1 MLRARPFL
9 VPTSASSL
17 LTGTGT
23 ATLFP
28 STLTGSLELGGTA
41 SPSSSAIGPAPT
53 ANSTVSSGQ
62 QTVAL
67 WAPAGELVMCRSAEF
82 AFTGPA
88 VPKSCGV
95 YVTNTSTYL
104 QQISLG
110 GDLTALTAG
119 TFSWFVDLP
128 AGLSVE
134 VQFWVTLNHGV
145 QQYTL
150 HDLIVQPSDDDT
162 CIATGAGQN
171 TESIVSY
178 ASCLNSSWV
187 FQQQPSGVEPA
198 KGHGTPVGPIVG
210 AVVGVSVLVVLI
222 LAFLLWRRRRSRRRA
237 LQPGVSPA
245 GADADTFEKSGE
257 MPSLW
262 QAHEVAPEWQPGSPQ
277 SAVVPYHSPY
287 PLPGQPVSLIKT
299 GAPSFLGVPSEPA
312 TPVRLTGTSP
322 SSPKSHVSSGGALG
336 AGATGLDD
344 PGTFSARRQS

>member
-9 VPTSASSL
+9 VCAILLLVEAHVRGQAPSSRPLSADRPTSASSL

-134 VQFWVTLNHGV
+134 VQF
-145 QQYTL
+145 
-150 HDLIVQPSDDDT
+150 
-162 CIATGAGQN
+162 
-171 TESIVSY
+171 
-178 ASCLNSSWV
+178 
-187 FQQQPSGVEPA
+187 
-198 KGHGTPVGPIVG
+198 
-210 AVVGVSVLVVLI
+210 
-222 LAFLLWRRRRSRRRA
+222 
-237 LQPGVSPA
+237 
-245 GADADTFEKSGE
+245 
-257 MPSLW
+257 
-262 QAHEVAPEWQPGSPQ
+262 
-277 SAVVPYHSPY
+277 
-287 PLPGQPVSLIKT
+287 
-299 GAPSFLGVPSEPA
+299 SE
-312 TPVRLTGTSP
+312 R
-322 SSPKSHVSSGGALG
+322 
-336 AGATGLDD
+336 
-344 PGTFSARRQS
+344 